1 MKNNKP
7 RILFYDIETSHNV
20 AAIFDLFSEHIVHD
34 SIIQEKYIICVA
46 FKWQGSNKVHTV
58 SVLDDPVRFAKNP
71 NDDYHVVKYMHDVI
85 SSADAIVAHYGDK
98 FDIKVFNSRAIYH
111 GLPPLP
117 PVIQID
123 THKMAR
129 KKFKFNCNRL
139 DYLGK
144 YFKLGSKIKTDITLW
159 LRCLKGERRAI
170 QEMVDYNKGDVV
182 LLEKIYNRLVPYVS
196 SGVNINLFMDTK
208 DIACTHCGSSKLQ
221 QRGFRY
227 TKTRKY
233 KRMQC
238 QDCGSWSS
246 SPVNYIQKN
255 KIT

>member
-7 RILFYDIETSHNV
+7 RVLFYDIETSHNI
-20 AAIFDLFSEHIVHD
+20 ATIFDLFTEHIGHD
-34 SIIQEKYIICVA
+34 NILQEKYIICAA
-46 FKWQGSNKVHTV
+46 FKWQGDKKVGTV
-58 SVLDDPVRFAKNP
+58 SVLDDPKRFAKNP
-71 NDDYHVVKYMHDVI
+71 NDDYHVVKYLHGVL

-98 FDIKVFNSRAIYH
+98 FDIKVFNARAIYH

-117 PVIQID
+117 PILQID

-159 LRCLKGERRAI
+159 LRCLRGERKAI
-170 QEMVDYNKGDVV
+170 QEMVHYNKGDVT
-182 LLEKIYNRLVPYVS
+182 LLEKIYDKLAPYVS
-196 SGVNINLFMDTK
+196 NGLNMNLFVEAED
-208 DIACTHCGSSKLQ
+208 AVCPYCGGQHLQ
-221 QRGFRY
+221 HRGFRY
-227 TKTRKY
+227 TKTRVY

-238 QDCGSWSS
+238 QDCYSWFSAATHDK
-246 SPVNYIQKN
+246 QKN
-255 KIT
+255 KVV

>member
-7 RILFYDIETSHNV
+7 RVLFYDIETSHNV
-20 AAIFDLFSEHIVHD
+20 AAIFDLFSEHTGHD
-34 SIIQEKYIICVA
+34 SILQEKYIICFA
-46 FKWQGSNKVHTV
+46 FKWQGSKKVQAV
-58 SVLDDPVRFAKNP
+58 SVLDDPARFAKNP
-71 NDDYHVVKYMHDVI
+71 NDDYHVIKSLHDI
-85 SSADAIVAHYGDK
+85 LSTADAIVAHYGDK
-98 FDIKVFNSRAIYH
+98 FDIKVFNSRAVYH

-117 PVIQID
+117 PIHQID

-159 LRCLKGERRAI
+159 LRCLRGEKKAI
-170 QEMVDYNKGDVV
+170 QEMVHYNKGDVD
-182 LLEKIYNRLVPYVS
+182 LLEKIYYKLAPYVS
-196 SGVNINLFMDTK
+196 NGLNANLFTDAK
-208 DIACTHCGSSKLQ
+208 DALCPYCGSDHLQ
-221 QRGFRY
+221 HRGFRY

-246 SPVNYIQKN
+246 ASLGFIQKN